1 MSSNKI
7 LPPLIRGMI
16 IYLAF
21 CASQIF
27 AQTTT
32 FTYQGKLSDNGN
44 PASGSFDL
52 QFTLWDALSGG
63 TQQPQPGP
71 ITLLRNAVSVTGGI
85 FTVQLDFTVNAFPGG
100 DRFLEISVRPAGVG
114 SFTVLSP
121 RQQISSTPYAIRTL
135 SASTADTA
143 TNATQLG
150 GVPAA
155 QYVQTTDSRLS
166 DARPPTPG
174 SSNYIQAN
182 PSGVQSGANFNISG
196 NGTAG
201 GTLTGGVVNTTTQ
214 FNISGN
220 RLLSTPGTNNL
231 FGGFGAGQANTTGSG
246 NVFVG
251 PGAGQAN

>member
-71 ITLLRNAVSVTGGI
+71 ITLLRNAVNVTGGI
-85 FTVQLDFTVNAFPGG
+85 FTVQLDFTVNAFPGA

-150 GVPAA
+150 GVPAG
-155 QYVQTTDSRLS
+155 QYVQTN
-166 DARPPTPG
+166 DARLTDARSPTPG
-174 SSNYIQAN
+174 SDNYIQSN
-182 PSGVQSGANFNISG
+182 PPPPGVQAGANFNISG

-201 GTLTGGVVNTTTQ
+201 ETLTGNLINSATQ
-214 FNISGN
+214 YNLGGN
-220 RLLSTPGTNNL
+220 RILSAPGTNNL
-231 FGGFGAGQANTTGSG
+231 FAG
-246 NVFVG
+246 
-251 PGAGQAN
+251 